1 MSERRRVAVMFE
13 LDGAARD
20 VRERVR
26 GIHQWAEEHPGR
38 WTLVHDPYARE
49 HLGDYDG
56 ILGPGGRPIAKETR
70 AAGVPFVAATTHAVN
85 VRMQRVCENRR
96 QGGVLAARHLIECGY
111 QRFGFLGH
119 NNNLASSLL
128 EGGFKYTVSR
138 RGFGCII
145 HVHARRQRRRA
156 ATWARFRGHVADL
169 LDEVGTPAGILAAT
183 DVLALHLAEECARK
197 GLAMPHDVGIV
208 GAGDDPAVWGGAPL
222 PLSSLSFPCDEVG
235 YDAAR
240 LLEHLMRGGAPRW
253 RTVYLR
259 PTLVARASTR
269 REFFNDAAVA
279 DALNWI
285 ARHAYKP
292 MRVADVAAAVGVPA
306 RTLLRRF
313 QRTRHRTI
321 AQEITR
327 ARLHHAEDLLQAT
340 EASVDAIARA
350 VGFARGAHLHRVFRA
365 FHGTT
370 PGAWR
375 RGRPLPPWVDP
386 TDYGRAKHL
395 IEHTRLTVGTIAAMT
410 GFGRARDL
418 RLAFVTRE
426 RRFPGEYRVE
436 HWKAHPHATEPRH
449 GEPDYQIV
457 IHHDGPR
464 DGPDDGVT
472 AEQEWARLV
481 EENTKAETPA

>member
-128 EGGFKYTVSR
+128 EGGLKYTVSR

-169 LDEVGTPAGILAAT
+169 LDEVGTPAGILAAAMSSMW
-183 DVLALHLAEECARK
+183 LRWRSISPRSAPAR
-197 GLAMPHDVGIV
+197 G
-208 GAGDDPAVWGGAPL
+208 
-222 PLSSLSFPCDEVG
+222 SPCPTTWASWARATTPRCG
-235 YDAAR
+235 AAR
-240 LLEHLMRGGAPRW
+240 RCR
-253 RTVYLR
+253 
-259 PTLVARASTR
+259 
-269 REFFNDAAVA
+269 
-279 DALNWI
+279 
-285 ARHAYKP
+285 
-292 MRVADVAAAVGVPA
+292 
-306 RTLLRRF
+306 
-313 QRTRHRTI
+313 
-321 AQEITR
+321 
-327 ARLHHAEDLLQAT
+327 
-340 EASVDAIARA
+340 
-350 VGFARGAHLHRVFRA
+350 
-365 FHGTT
+365 
-370 PGAWR
+370 
-375 RGRPLPPWVDP
+375 
-386 TDYGRAKHL
+386 
-395 IEHTRLTVGTIAAMT
+395 
-410 GFGRARDL
+410 
-418 RLAFVTRE
+418 
-426 RRFPGEYRVE
+426 
-436 HWKAHPHATEPRH
+436 
-449 GEPDYQIV
+449 
-457 IHHDGPR
+457 
-464 DGPDDGVT
+464 
-472 AEQEWARLV
+472 
-481 EENTKAETPA
+481 